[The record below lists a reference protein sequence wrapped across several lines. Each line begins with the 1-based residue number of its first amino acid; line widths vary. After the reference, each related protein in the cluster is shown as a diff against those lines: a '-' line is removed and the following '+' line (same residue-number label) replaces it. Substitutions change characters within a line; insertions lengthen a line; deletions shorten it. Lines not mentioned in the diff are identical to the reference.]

1 MIMKRKINYIV
12 TIIAD
17 KYKQEFQVIAYNR
30 KEAEDIVDNVL
41 LECSCF
47 NFQNKNQYRLEIRK
61 KKRKE

>member
-47 NFQNKNQYRLEIRK
+47 NFQNKNQYFL
-61 KKRKE
+61 